1 MSRSSDSGLSAM
13 TLCLHLATGSCFPGG
28 WQASWSPT
36 PTPPSFHLT
45 SVLVTSWQPYWN
57 PVGQDG

>member
-1 MSRSSDSGLSAM
+1 M